1 MRSTAVVPTFRRP
14 DRLRV
19 AIASVLRQNRPVDE
33 LIVVAADPAERDV
46 IAQMLNELG
55 GGDRCRVISG
65 ESCLLGGV
73 ARNLGWRQASSDV
86 VLFLDDDDYWSED
99 KVADHM
105 AAHEASAADVVYS
118 GVWYVFG
125 DQRNLL
131 ERQARPVEHD
141 MLAGM
146 TIDGFCPPTTSC
158 VSVTRDAL
166 SHVGGFDERLPSYQD
181 WELWYRLAQAKRK
194 FTSLPQPLTY
204 FVQHEESRVSLNGEK
219 RLQAAELVLDKHGRT
234 PELNAFFARERRHM
248 VERSLVFAARRGEL
262 NSVRSFFEALRKQTF
277 SVFEWRPYWIAVKM
291 TGNLSRALLLRSQR

>member
-1 MRSTAVVPTFRRP
+1 MRSTAVIPTFRRQ
-14 DRLRV
+14 DRLRD
-19 AIASVLRQNRPVDE
+19 AIASVLRQKRPIDE
-33 LIVVAADPAERDV
+33 LIVVAADPAEREA
-46 IAQMLNELG
+46 IARMVDELG
-55 GGDRCRVISG
+55 GGDRGRVVSG
-65 ESCLLGGV
+65 ETCLLGGV
-73 ARNLGWRQASSDV
+73 ARNLGWRQASGDV
-86 VLFLDDDDYWSED
+86 ILFLDDDDYWSED

-105 AAHEASAADVVYS
+105 AAHEADSADAVYS

-125 DQRNLL
+125 DQQTLL
-131 ERQARPVEHD
+131 ERRARPVEQD

-158 VSVTRDAL
+158 VSVTREAL
-166 SHVGGFDERLPSYQD
+166 SAVGGFDEKLPSYQD
-181 WELWYRLAQAKRK
+181 WELWYRLAQTKRK
-194 FTSLPQPLTY
+194 FVSVPQPLTY

-262 NSVRSFFEALRKQTF
+262 DSVKSFFEALRKKTF
-277 SVFEWRPYWIAVKM
+277 SIFEWRPYWIAVKM